1 MQTLF
6 RHAILKVN
14 IRKRHP
20 GLSEMDTA
28 ENRTEQTNKTRGEEG
43 D

>member
-14 IRKRHP
+14 IRERHP

-28 ENRTEQTNKTRGEEG
+28 ENRKQTNKTRGEEG

>member
-1 MQTLF
+1 MQKLF

-28 ENRTEQTNKTRGEEG
+28 ENRKQTNKTRGEEG